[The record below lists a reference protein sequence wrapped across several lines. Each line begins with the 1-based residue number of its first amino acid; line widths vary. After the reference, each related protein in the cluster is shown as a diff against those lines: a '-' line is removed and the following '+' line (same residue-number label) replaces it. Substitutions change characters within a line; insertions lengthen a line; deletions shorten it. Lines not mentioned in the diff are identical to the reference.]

1 MKKWISILL
10 MSVVLCACG
19 KAEEAPKKVDH
30 KPDIEVKVKPPV
42 DKKKTDETKKTVK
55 KEKHSKKQKNEMNNT
70 STSKT
75 VQTSR
80 SYDTERYNLARTCL
94 VTPGKEKEADCQD
107 ISHTSEYSKAWNNL
121 TSEGYICRSGQC
133 NLAVQTET
141 EEKIIEKQEKVTN
154 EQKSTVPITTEV
166 IPAQPDKTTEPKITE
181 PKTTEPTTEPPQT
194 TESDEVRTNESK
206 TTEQKNT
213 LTKEDTKQQSRS
225 AVQDNSDDNHQ

>member
-19 KAEEAPKKVDH
+19 KAEDAPKKVDH

-42 DKKKTDETKKTVK
+42 DKKKTDDTKKTAK
-55 KEKHSKKQKNEMNNT
+55 KEKNSTKEKKQKN
-70 STSKT
+70 STATTTKT

-80 SYDTERYNLARTCL
+80 GYDTERYNLARTCL

-121 TSEGYICRSGQC
+121 TSEGYICKSGQC
-133 NLAVQTET
+133 DLAVQTET
-141 EEKIIEKQEKVTN
+141 EEETIEKQEKVTN
-154 EQKSTVPITTEV
+154 EQTSTVPITTEV
-166 IPAQPDKTTEPKITE
+166 IPAKTDKTTE

-194 TESDEVRTNESK
+194 TESDEVRTTEPK
-206 TTEQKNT
+206 TTEQNNT
-213 LTKEDTKQQSRS
+213 LIKDDVTQQSRS
-225 AVQDNSDDNHQ
+225 AVQDNSDDNNQ

>member
-19 KAEEAPKKVDH
+19 KAEDAPEKVDH

-42 DKKKTDETKKTVK
+42 DKKKTDDTKKTAK
-55 KEKHSKKQKNEMNNT
+55 KEKNSTKEKKEKN
-70 STSKT
+70 STATTTKT

-80 SYDTERYNLARTCL
+80 GYDTERYNLARTCL
-94 VTPGKEKEADCQD
+94 VTPGKEKTTDCQD

-141 EEKIIEKQEKVTN
+141 EEKTIEKQEKVTN

-166 IPAQPDKTTEPKITE
+166 IPAKPDKTTE

-194 TESDEVRTNESK
+194 SESDEVRTTEPK

-213 LTKEDTKQQSRS
+213 LTKEDTAQQSRS
-225 AVQDNSDDNHQ
+225 AVQDNSDDNNQ

>member
-19 KAEEAPKKVDH
+19 KAEDAPKKVDH

-42 DKKKTDETKKTVK
+42 DKKKTDDTKKTAK
-55 KEKHSKKQKNEMNNT
+55 KEKNSTKEKKEKN
-70 STSKT
+70 STATTTKT

-80 SYDTERYNLARTCL
+80 GYDTERYNLARTCL
-94 VTPGKEKEADCQD
+94 VTPGKEKTADCQD

-141 EEKIIEKQEKVTN
+141 EEKTIEKQEKVTN

-166 IPAQPDKTTEPKITE
+166 IPTKPDKTTE

-194 TESDEVRTNESK
+194 SESDEVRTTEPK

-213 LTKEDTKQQSRS
+213 LTKEDTAQQSRS
-225 AVQDNSDDNHQ
+225 AVQDNSDDNNQ

>member
-10 MSVVLCACG
+10 MSLVLCACG
-19 KAEEAPKKVDH
+19 KAEEEPKKVDH
-30 KPDIEVKVKPPV
+30 QPDIEVKVKPPV

-55 KEKHSKKQKNEMNNT
+55 KEKHSKEQKNEKNST
-70 STSKT
+70 STSRT

-80 SYDTERYNLARTCL
+80 SYDTERYNLARNCL

-141 EEKIIEKQEKVTN
+141 EEKIIEKQEKVTD

-166 IPAQPDKTTEPKITE
+166 IPVKPGKPTEPK
-181 PKTTEPTTEPPQT
+181 TTEPPQT
-194 TESDEVRTNESK
+194 TESDEVSTTESK

>member
-19 KAEEAPKKVDH
+19 KAEDAPKKVDH

-42 DKKKTDETKKTVK
+42 DKKKTDDTKKTAK
-55 KEKHSKKQKNEMNNT
+55 KEKNSTKEKKEKN
-70 STSKT
+70 STATTTKT

-80 SYDTERYNLARTCL
+80 GYDTERYNLARTCL
-94 VTPGKEKEADCQD
+94 VTPGKEKTADCQD

-141 EEKIIEKQEKVTN
+141 EEKTIEKQEKVTN

-166 IPAQPDKTTEPKITE
+166 IPAKPDKTTE

-194 TESDEVRTNESK
+194 SESDEVRTTEPK
-206 TTEQKNT
+206 TPEQKNT
-213 LTKEDTKQQSRS
+213 LTKEDTAQQSRS
-225 AVQDNSDDNHQ
+225 AVQDNSDDNNQ

>member
-42 DKKKTDETKKTVK
+42 DKKKPDKTKKTVK

-94 VTPGKEKEADCQD
+94 VTPGKEKEAVCQE

-166 IPAQPDKTTEPKITE
+166 IPAQPDKTTEPK
-181 PKTTEPTTEPPQT
+181 TTEPPQT
-194 TESDEVRTNESK
+194 TESDEVRTTESK

>member
-19 KAEEAPKKVDH
+19 KAEDAPEKVDR

-42 DKKKTDETKKTVK
+42 DKKKTDDTKKTAK
-55 KEKHSKKQKNEMNNT
+55 KEKNSTKEKKEKN
-70 STSKT
+70 STAITTKT
-75 VQTSR
+75 VPTSR

-121 TSEGYICRSGQC
+121 TSEGYICKSGQC
-133 NLAVQTET
+133 DLAVQTET
-141 EEKIIEKQEKVTN
+141 EAKTIEKQEKVTN
-154 EQKSTVPITTEV
+154 EQTSTVPITTEV
-166 IPAQPDKTTEPKITE
+166 IPAKTDKTTE

-194 TESDEVRTNESK
+194 TESDEVKTTESK
-206 TTEQKNT
+206 TTEQNNMLIKDDVT
-213 LTKEDTKQQSRS
+213 QQSRS
-225 AVQDNSDDNHQ
+225 AVQDNSDDNNQ

>member
-19 KAEEAPKKVDH
+19 KAEDAPKKVDH

-42 DKKKTDETKKTVK
+42 DKKKTDDTKKTAK
-55 KEKHSKKQKNEMNNT
+55 KEKNSTKEKKEKN
-70 STSKT
+70 STATTTTTKT

-80 SYDTERYNLARTCL
+80 GYDTERYNLARTCL
-94 VTPGKEKEADCQD
+94 VTPGKEKTADCQD

-141 EEKIIEKQEKVTN
+141 EEKTIEKQEKVTN

-166 IPAQPDKTTEPKITE
+166 IPAKPDKTTEPKTTE
-181 PKTTEPTTEPPQT
+181 PKTTEPPQT
-194 TESDEVRTNESK
+194 SESDEVRTTEPK

-213 LTKEDTKQQSRS
+213 LTKEDTAQQSRS
-225 AVQDNSDDNHQ
+225 AVQDNSDDNNQ

>member
-19 KAEEAPKKVDH
+19 KAEEEPKKVDH
-30 KPDIEVKVKPPV
+30 QPDIEVKVKPPV
-42 DKKKTDETKKTVK
+42 DKKKTDETKKTLK
-55 KEKHSKKQKNEMNNT
+55 KEKHSNKQKNDKNST

-107 ISHTSEYSKAWNNL
+107 ISHSSEYSKAWNNL

-166 IPAQPDKTTEPKITE
+166 IPVTPGKTTE

-194 TESDEVRTNESK
+194 TESDEVRTTESK
-206 TTEQKNT
+206 TTEQKNI
-213 LTKEDTKQQSRS
+213 LTKEDAKQQSRS

>member
-19 KAEEAPKKVDH
+19 KAEDAPKKVDH

-42 DKKKTDETKKTVK
+42 DKKKTDDTKKTAK
-55 KEKHSKKQKNEMNNT
+55 KEKNSTKEKKEKN
-70 STSKT
+70 STATTTKT

-80 SYDTERYNLARTCL
+80 GYDTERYNLARTCL
-94 VTPGKEKEADCQD
+94 VTPGKEKTADCQD

-141 EEKIIEKQEKVTN
+141 EEKTIEKQEKVTN

-166 IPAQPDKTTEPKITE
+166 IPAKPDKTTE

-194 TESDEVRTNESK
+194 SESDEVRTTEPK

-213 LTKEDTKQQSRS
+213 LTKEDTAQQSRS
-225 AVQDNSDDNHQ
+225 AVQDNSDDNNQ